1 MSYRSFNELAERA
14 KSLPDKR
21 RCVVAGAEDEHV
33 LEAVFRARREGII
46 GDPVLTGRGE
56 LIADRVRALGEDP
69 GACVIADVP
78 EGSGKNPAQRAVE
91 LIAEGAGDF
100 LVKGRMDTKDLLKPV
115 VDRANNLHSEDSP
128 SSGLMS
134 HLAFFRI
141 PGVDRLVVV
150 TDGGMVV
157 YPDLNQK
164 KGLILNAVGTLRAM
178 GWERPRVAV
187 LCAVEKVN
195 PRMKETVEAAE
206 LAEMNRSGE
215 IPDCVVE
222 GPISYDV
229 AMDPGIAAIKG
240 YRSENCGRFDVLV
253 TPNLTTGNLLG
264 KSLLVSAHAELAG
277 IVVGARIPIVVTSR
291 GSSAE
296 EKFHSIALC
305 VVASAGQT
313 PRGGA

>member
-1 MSYRSFNELAERA
+1 
-14 KSLPDKR
+14 
-21 RCVVAGAEDEHV
+21 
-33 LEAVFRARREGII
+33 
-46 GDPVLTGRGE
+46 
-56 LIADRVRALGEDP
+56 
-69 GACVIADVP
+69 
-78 EGSGKNPAQRAVE
+78 
-91 LIAEGAGDF
+91 
-100 LVKGRMDTKDLLKPV
+100 MDTKDLLKPV
-115 VDRANNLHSEDSP
+115 VDRTNNLHSENSP
-128 SSGLMS
+128 SGGLMS

-150 TDGGMVV
+150 TDGGMVL

-253 TPNLTTGNLLG
+253 TPDLTTGNLLG

-313 PRGGA
+313 PQGGA